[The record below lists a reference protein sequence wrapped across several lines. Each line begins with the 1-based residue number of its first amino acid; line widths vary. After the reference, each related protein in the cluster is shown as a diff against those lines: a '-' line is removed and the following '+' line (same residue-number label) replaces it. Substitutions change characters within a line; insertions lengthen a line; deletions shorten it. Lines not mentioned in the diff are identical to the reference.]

1 MPESEQ
7 PESLPSVDALQFRRA
22 QPMYTGDAPEPKS
35 CAACKQMIGNEYY
48 QVQNN
53 VICPMCATKIRAGQ
67 QSAKPVSLFR
77 PVVYGIGAALAGCIL
92 YAIPLAV
99 GFQIGIVA
107 LLVGW
112 MVGKAIRNASYGV
125 GGRPQQILAVVLTY
139 FAIST
144 SIIPALIFMG
154 MRQAYVAHSTGQKP
168 PVAKEPPVQDSNG
181 RTSRGATV
189 GGFIALAT
197 ISPFLGLASSPVGG
211 LISLFILFIGLQRAW
226 ALTARHEIMVTGPY
240 S

>member
-1 MPESEQ
+1 MADPESPEQ
-7 PESLPSVDALQFRRA
+7 LPGVDALQFRRA
-22 QPMYTGDAPEPKS
+22 QPIVTTESPAAQS
-35 CAACKQMIGNEYY
+35 CAACKQLISGQYY
-48 QVQNN
+48 QVQNH
-53 VICPMCATKIRAGQ
+53 VICASCAAKIQAGKQ
-67 QSAKPVSLFR
+67 EQKPISMIR
-77 PVVYGIGAALAGCIL
+77 PVIYGLGAALAGCIL
-92 YAIPLAV
+92 YAIPLAI

-125 GGRPQQILAVVLTY
+125 GGRPQQVLAVALTY

-144 SIIPALIFMG
+144 SIIPAFFFMG
-154 MRQAYVAHSTGQKP
+154 MKQAYEAHSAGVKQPVVKAPIDHDSKATG
-168 PVAKEPPVQDSNG
+168 
-181 RTSRGATV
+181 SRKASLL
-189 GGFIALAT
+189 GFIALAT